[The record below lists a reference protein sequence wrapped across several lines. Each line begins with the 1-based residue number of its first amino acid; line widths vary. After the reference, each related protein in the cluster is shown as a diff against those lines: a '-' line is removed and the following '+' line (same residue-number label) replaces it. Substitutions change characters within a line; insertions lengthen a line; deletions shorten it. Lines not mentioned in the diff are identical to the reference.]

1 MNDVAEVS
9 QYIVDLTNHSNRL
22 RLESAVPGRQMK
34 VVLRHASDPSQPL
47 IHGTGLV
54 SADEQAFSI
63 DIATPAGIHHMSCS
77 WPALSAELA
86 NYSEFD

>member
-1 MNDVAEVS
+1 MNDVEVS

-34 VVLRHASDPSQPL
+34 VVLRHASDPSQPV
-47 IHGTGLV
+47 IHGAGLV
-54 SADEQAFSI
+54 SADEKEFSI
-63 DIATPAGIHHMSCS
+63 HIATPAGVHRLSQS

-86 NYSEFD
+86 GFAEFD

>member
-1 MNDVAEVS
+1 MNVVDVN

-34 VVLRHASDPSQPL
+34 VVLRHASDPSQPA
-47 IHGTGLV
+47 IHGAGLV
-54 SADEQAFSI
+54 SADERVFSI
-63 DIATPAGIHHMSCS
+63 DVVTPVGVHRLSQS

-86 NYSEFD
+86 TFSEFD